1 MKMRAV
7 IVDDEA
13 HARNTLRAMLEIYA
27 PEIEVIAEAHDV
39 LGALKA
45 IKEVQPDVLFLDI
58 NLGSGS
64 GFDVLQLTPDPG
76 LLKVIFV
83 TAYEEYAIK
92 AFKFSALDYL
102 VKPVLPD
109 ELISACQK
117 ICKNTTRGVNKF
129 QVEVAGNILNSEAGN
144 KKIVLK
150 TSEAMHLVPL
160 DEIIHCKSDDNYT
173 QFQLTGNRSI
183 LVSRTLREFE
193 ELLSPSGFARVHNS
207 HLINQNHILFFDK
220 RDGGFIVMRDEAR
233 IPVSSRKKEL
243 VVQLIQNMENI

>member
-1 MKMRAV
+1 MRAV

-39 LGALKA
+39 LGALKV

-64 GFDVLQLTPDPG
+64 GFDVLQLTPDPDS
-76 LLKVIFV
+76 LKVIFV

-109 ELISACQK
+109 ELINSCQK
-117 ICKNTTRGVNKF
+117 ICRSTKIGVNKL
-129 QVEVAGNILNSEAGN
+129 QVEVAGNILNSDPGN
-144 KKIVLK
+144 KKIILK
-150 TSEAMHLVPL
+150 TSEAIHLVPL

-173 QFQLTGNRSI
+173 LFQLTGNRSI

-193 ELLSPSGFARVHNS
+193 ELLSPSGFIRVHNS
-207 HLINQNHILFFDK
+207 HLINQNHILLFDK
-220 RDGGFIVMRDEAR
+220 REGGFLVMKDEAR
-233 IPVSSRKKEL
+233 IPVSSRKKD
-243 VVQLIQNMENI
+243 VVIHLIQNMENI